1 MHMRRLTMLTNVFRR
16 KLKIM
21 VTLVPYILF
30 TITLP
35 KFIKSL
41 SVTPA
46 MQAGLLK
53 RVMSLEDIASLVT
66 IEEPKKRFLQKNE
79 KMINN
84 HKTRKMRLQYLIT
97 IIIMAAFI
105 LPETVSAQNN
115 SNYIR
120 IAKLTIDST
129 KLESYKVALKE
140 HAEAAVRLEVGV
152 LMLYAVYEKE
162 YPSHVAVFEI
172 YANVDAYNFHIKTP
186 HFLKYKAAVQ
196 DMVKS
201 LELIDVVPIAL
212 EAKTKISN

>member
-1 MHMRRLTMLTNVFRR
+1 
-16 KLKIM
+16 
-21 VTLVPYILF
+21 
-30 TITLP
+30 
-35 KFIKSL
+35 
-41 SVTPA
+41 
-46 MQAGLLK
+46 
-53 RVMSLEDIASLVT
+53 
-66 IEEPKKRFLQKNE
+66 
-79 KMINN
+79 
-84 HKTRKMRLQYLIT
+84 MRLPYLIV

-105 LPETVSAQNN
+105 LPEGVFAQNN

-129 KLESYKVALKE
+129 KIENYKVALKE
-140 HAEAAVRLEVGV
+140 HAEAAVLVEAGV
-152 LMLYAVYEKE
+152 LILYAVYEKE
-162 YPSHVAVFEI
+162 HPTHVSVFEI